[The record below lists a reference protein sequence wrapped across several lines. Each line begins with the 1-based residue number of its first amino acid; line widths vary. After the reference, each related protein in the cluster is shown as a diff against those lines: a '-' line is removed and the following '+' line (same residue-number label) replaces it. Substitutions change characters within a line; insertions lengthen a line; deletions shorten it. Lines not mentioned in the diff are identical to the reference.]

1 MRCRRWTQK
10 FGGRRKGRFMSSV
23 DDRRPRYFADIDCRF
38 RLFARDRDDL
48 RGCGGSRRRIAINT
62 HTFLFIKLAFRVV
75 FFFFLGGGWFL
86 HGGWCDFFA
95 SPMRYHRNIQ
105 HPVLVFRPGFFG
117 GSFFFRFGIAAM
129 RCHRNIRTTIGIR
142 KFRQR
147 HSLTLVSGGVSG
159 TVFFFPTRKTMI
171 AILGACII
179 AHVFGNI
186 MGTVTN
192 EDFGPKIRQ
201 DVDFFWCCFVITF
214 IH

>member
-23 DDRRPRYFADIDCRF
+23 DDRRTRYFADIDGRF

-62 HTFLFIKLAFRVV
+62 HTFLFIKFSFGVLFLLFGCRDRV
-75 FFFFLGGGWFL
+75 FHRGRG
-86 HGGWCDFFA
+86 DFFA
-95 SPMRYHRNIQ
+95 SPRWNDGNIQ
-105 HPVLVFRPGFFG
+105 HPVLIFRPGFFG
-117 GSFFFRFGIAAM
+117 TSFFFRFGIPAM
-129 RCHRNIRTTIGIR
+129 RCHRNIHTTNGIR

-171 AILGACII
+171 AILGAPII
-179 AHVFGNI
+179 AHVFGDV
-186 MGTVTN
+186 MGAMTDQN
-192 EDFGPKIRQ
+192 LGPKIRQ